1 VKHVVWNLEVDRL
14 LKPDEVGVG
23 LEGGHGS

>member
-14 LKPDEVGVG
+14 PKPDEVGVG